1 MRILKLTDAVAA
13 KFLARRSSHDAG
25 AERIAARIL
34 ADVRKNGDAAL
45 FRWVLRLDGFHLTRK
60 SLWITWEEILTAR
73 HNVPRELLRAIDHA
87 ARNIRR
93 VAEEQRP
100 RSWTITVEQGV
111 RCLLYTSD
119 AADE

>member
-1 MRILKLTDAVAA
+1 MRILKLTDAVTE
-13 KFLARRSSHDAG
+13 KFLARRSSHDAA

-45 FRWVLRLDGFHLTRK
+45 IRWAQRLDGLRLTQK
-60 SLWITWEEILTAR
+60 SMWITRAEIRAASR
-73 HNVPRELLRAIDHA
+73 GVPRDLMRAIEHA

-100 RSWTITVEQGV
+100 HSWTITVEP
-111 RCLLYTSD
+111 
-119 AADE
+119 